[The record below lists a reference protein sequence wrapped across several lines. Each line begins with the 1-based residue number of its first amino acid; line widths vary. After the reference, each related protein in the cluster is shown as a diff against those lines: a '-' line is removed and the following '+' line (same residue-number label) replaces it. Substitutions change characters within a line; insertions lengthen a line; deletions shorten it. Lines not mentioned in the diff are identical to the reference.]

1 MYFSAKSA
9 SWAPLLFQQITRCHS
24 VFSCFSPPCP
34 VHWRLVARE
43 RFATREPLF
52 VLRTS
57 GSAPKFPISMTL
69 FRLRLT
75 TDLQTMGGQGPRA
88 TTVYESQV
96 ILSIKD
102 TPLGLK
108 FCRDPSC
115 WNGSPE
121 NHGVLDRTPV
131 IPRPPPDLDE
141 AQALVQAARRDVR
154 FPHVEV
160 NDSHATTLQRVEH
173 PLHQRPPDAAAAVR
187 LGDAQVENL
196 PFVRGAMRDGVAR
209 DGAAHDGDEE
219 RRSGGQALSEVIS
232 RPGVREDGALDRG
245 DRRHVSRLGETDP
258 EGAGRGGPPISLA
271 LRPAGRRRARRRRD
285 HPASAPPLSW
295 RRARA
300 ASWRSASRSP
310 AVLARHSPLLRQPFR
325 RCPTDPQACE
335 ASRPIPDDDALQIRR
350 PQSRLREHV
359 IDELND
365 RGRVTAR
372 SLHKRSG
379 RCASWRSDGDAR
391 DLSGGIDRQPATAHP
406 RPSRTRNACQHRP
419 QTHHRISSTSR
430 ISGSSP

>member
-121 NHGVLDRTPV
+121 NHGVLDRTPEY
-131 IPRPPPDLDE
+131 R
-141 AQALVQAARRDVR
+141 ARR
-154 FPHVEV
+154 PT
-160 NDSHATTLQRVEH
+160 STK
-173 PLHQRPPDAAAAVR
+173 PR
-187 LGDAQVENL
+187 L
-196 PFVRGAMRDGVAR
+196 
-209 DGAAHDGDEE
+209 
-219 RRSGGQALSEVIS
+219 SY
-232 RPGVREDGALDRG
+232 
-245 DRRHVSRLGETDP
+245 
-258 EGAGRGGPPISLA
+258 
-271 LRPAGRRRARRRRD
+271 RRRA
-285 HPASAPPLSW
+285 
-295 RRARA
+295 
-300 ASWRSASRSP
+300 
-310 AVLARHSPLLRQPFR
+310 
-325 RCPTDPQACE
+325 
-335 ASRPIPDDDALQIRR
+335 
-350 PQSRLREHV
+350 
-359 IDELND
+359 
-365 RGRVTAR
+365 
-372 SLHKRSG
+372 
-379 RCASWRSDGDAR
+379 
-391 DLSGGIDRQPATAHP
+391 ATFD
-406 RPSRTRNACQHRP
+406 SRT
-419 QTHHRISSTSR
+419 SR
-430 ISGSSP
+430 

>member
-141 AQALVQAARRDVR
+141 
-154 FPHVEV
+154 
-160 NDSHATTLQRVEH
+160 
-173 PLHQRPPDAAAAVR
+173 
-187 LGDAQVENL
+187 
-196 PFVRGAMRDGVAR
+196 
-209 DGAAHDGDEE
+209 E

-310 AVLARHSPLLRQPFR
+310 AVLARH
-325 RCPTDPQACE
+325 
-335 ASRPIPDDDALQIRR
+335 
-350 PQSRLREHV
+350 
-359 IDELND
+359 
-365 RGRVTAR
+365 R
-372 SLHKRSG
+372 S
-379 RCASWRSDGDAR
+379 
-391 DLSGGIDRQPATAHP
+391 T
-406 RPSRTRNACQHRP
+406 
-419 QTHHRISSTSR
+419 
-430 ISGSSP
+430 